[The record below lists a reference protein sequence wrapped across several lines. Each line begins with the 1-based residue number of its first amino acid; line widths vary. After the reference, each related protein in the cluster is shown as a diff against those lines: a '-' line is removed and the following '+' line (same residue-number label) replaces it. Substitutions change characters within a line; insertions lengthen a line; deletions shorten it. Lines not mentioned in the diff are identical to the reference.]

1 MVGLVH
7 SMPGTLSLG
16 ICRRPCKASGLD
28 LTRDEDCNYRPE
40 PSPLLHWG
48 TRSVEPTRPSPRR
61 CSVDWPSVQPWL
73 FYAPKI
79 LGILLTSQRLFSS
92 DNQSL
97 ILIKSNGR
105 DRHAG
110 NVPQTSCG
118 LYGERCVALKR
129 KQGEGREESAA
140 RAPGW
145 SLTSREGQWEW
156 EKETGGYPQRAGD
169 FAPRGLI
176 KESVLA
182 TGSHYITQSQPLGF

>member
-1 MVGLVH
+1 MRTATIGQSQAPSSTGEPDPWNQPGLHLGDAPWTGLVF
-7 SMPGTLSLG
+7 
-16 ICRRPCKASGLD
+16 
-28 LTRDEDCNYRPE
+28 
-40 PSPLLHWG
+40 SP
-48 TRSVEPTRPSPRR
+48 
-61 CSVDWPSVQPWL
+61 L
-73 FYAPKI
+73 FYAAKI

-129 KQGEGREESAA
+129 KQGEGREEESAA